1 MLFLLYAI
9 VFRLCCFMSIPY
21 KQILSNIQI
30 EYNGYLVLQH
40 NHVLLNMKDILV
52 LGEKSRSFTRRTRH
66 KLSNV
71 KLPIYKNK
79 EEEIFSQGLKV
90 AC

>member
-1 MLFLLYAI
+1 
-9 VFRLCCFMSIPY
+9 MSIPY
-21 KQILSNIQI
+21 KPILSNIQI
-30 EYNGYLVLQH
+30 EYNDYLVLQH

-52 LGEKSRSFTRRTRH
+52 LGEKSRSFTRGTSH

-71 KLPIYKNK
+71 KLPIYKIK